1 MRKILCATDLSQGSD
16 EALRQADGYC
26 READSELT
34 ALYVEPPLAP
44 AMFPDYGAVP
54 VAPVAVED
62 ARARA
67 REAMQKQV
75 ERVGVACPKVR
86 LEIAPSA
93 GAVYAE
99 IVRRA
104 EEGGYHLVVMGGQ
117 GATGLTRVLIGS
129 VADKVVRYAH
139 TPVLVARPAPARG
152 GQVVVGSDFSPT
164 SRVALKAGAAEATR
178 RGASL
183 TVVHSLGFSPEM
195 MGFGYAPMV
204 PAPAPMPESRV
215 VQEQAAKQRLEKE
228 LRELGI
234 QNASIIVEEGEP
246 APALSRLAESLPAQ
260 LLVVGASGKTG
271 LTRVLLGSVAQ
282 SVVGHAPCSVLVAR
296 DPSAPATRG

>member
-26 READSELT
+26 REQGAELT

-44 AMFPDYGAVP
+44 ALFPDYGAVP
-54 VAPVAVED
+54 VSPAALEE
-62 ARARA
+62 ARVRA
-67 REAMQKQV
+67 REAMQTQV
-75 ERVGVACPKVR
+75 ERAGATCPKLR
-86 LEIAPSA
+86 LEIIPS
-93 GAVYAE
+93 GGPVYAE

-104 EEGGYHLVVMGGQ
+104 EEGGYDLVVLGGQ

-139 TPVLVARPAPARG
+139 TPVLVARPSPAS
-152 GQVVVGSDFSPT
+152 GQIVVGSDLSPA
-164 SRVALKAGAAEATR
+164 SRMALKAGAIEATR
-178 RGASL
+178 RRARL
-183 TVVHSLGFSPEM
+183 TVVHCLGFSPEM
-195 MGFGYAPMV
+195 MGFGYAPLV

-215 VQEQAAKQRLEKE
+215 AQEQAARKRLEAE
-228 LRELGI
+228 LSELGL
-234 QNASIIVEEGEP
+234 QASTVVEEGEP

-271 LTRVLLGSVAQ
+271 LSRVLLGSVAQ

-296 DPSAPATRG
+296 NAPSPARPRS